1 MSLLVGKNDKGSG
14 VRCSGLCRYIADE
27 AAKCHL
33 REISCRRIGPGASTF
48 IPDLTYSGI
57 ERTFLKSALSR
68 WIFSS
73 LPMQQI

>member
-1 MSLLVGKNDKGSG
+1 MSLLGGKNDKGSG
-14 VRCSGLCRYIADE
+14 ID
-27 AAKCHL
+27 AAGFAGTSQMKQPNA
-33 REISCRRIGPGASTF
+33 ISERSPAAF

>member
-1 MSLLVGKNDKGSG
+1 MSLLGGKNDKGSR
-14 VRCSGLCRYIADE
+14 VRCNGLCRYIANE
-27 AAKCHL
+27 AKNTI
-33 REISCRRIGPGASTF
+33 RERELLPPSFLIL
-48 IPDLTYSGI
+48 DLTYSGI

>member
-1 MSLLVGKNDKGSG
+1 MSLLGGKNNKGSWI
-14 VRCSGLCRYIADE
+14 RCSGLCRYIADE
-27 AAKCHL
+27 AGKCHL
-33 REISCRRIGPGASTF
+33 REISCRLHSSSLI
-48 IPDLTYSGI
+48 LLYSGI